1 MNAGYGEVLQGLR
14 GIRMGHSVRR
24 FEGHEYGHDGLERL
38 IQTAI
43 ENRAGRLTVPFFYR
57 RLAPELRRSTCEYL
71 RH

>member
-1 MNAGYGEVLQGLR
+1 
-14 GIRMGHSVRR
+14 MGHSVRR